1 MSKLLELLDSV
12 STNPTVISI
21 TLVIWSIVLGIII
34 ALSITFYQKR
44 VIGSFFRA
52 LIKENA
58 VDAESAKN
66 IHEISQTEND
76 AAISKLK
83 RSSSFRKMVTIVNE
97 NGSDTVDENTKFY
110 LSEDQLIRV
119 RDQWGEK
126 KENVGVLIGGIVGTI
141 ILGIL
146 VTIVI
151 VLNLK

>member
-83 RSSSFRKMVTIVNE
+83 RSSSFRKMLTIVNE

>member
-76 AAISKLK
+76 AVISKLK
-83 RSSSFRKMVTIVNE
+83 RSSSFKKMVTIVNE

-110 LSEDQLIRV
+110 LSENQLIRV

-146 VTIVI
+146 GTIVI

>member
-76 AAISKLK
+76 AVISKLK
-83 RSSSFRKMVTIVNE
+83 RSSSFKKMVTIVNE

-126 KENVGVLIGGIVGTI
+126 RKM
-141 ILGIL
+141 
-146 VTIVI
+146 
-151 VLNLK
+151 

>member
-12 STNPTVISI
+12 RTNPTVISI

-76 AAISKLK
+76 AVISKLK

>member
-76 AAISKLK
+76 AVISKLK
-83 RSSSFRKMVTIVNE
+83 RSSSFKKMVTIVNE

-126 KENVGVLIGGIVGTI
+126 KENVGVLIGGIVETI

>member
-76 AAISKLK
+76 AVISKLK
-83 RSSSFRKMVTIVNE
+83 RSSSFKKMVTIVNE

-119 RDQWGEK
+119 RDQGGEK

>member
-1 MSKLLELLDSV
+1 
-12 STNPTVISI
+12 
-21 TLVIWSIVLGIII
+21 
-34 ALSITFYQKR
+34 
-44 VIGSFFRA
+44 
-52 LIKENA
+52 
-58 VDAESAKN
+58 
-66 IHEISQTEND
+66 
-76 AAISKLK
+76 
-83 RSSSFRKMVTIVNE
+83 MVTIVNE

-110 LSEDQLIRV
+110 LSEAQLIRV

>member
-12 STNPTVISI
+12 SSNPTVISI

-58 VDAESAKN
+58 VDEENAKS

-76 AAISKLK
+76 AVISKLK
-83 RSSSFRKMVTIVNE
+83 RSPSFRKMVTAVNE
-97 NGSDTVDENTKFY
+97 NGTDTVDENTKFY
-110 LSEDQLIRV
+110 LSEAQLIRV

-141 ILGIL
+141 ILGML

>member
-76 AAISKLK
+76 AVISKLK

>member
-76 AAISKLK
+76 AVISKLK
-83 RSSSFRKMVTIVNE
+83 RSSSFKKMVTIVNE

>member
-66 IHEISQTEND
+66 IHEISQMEND

>member
-1 MSKLLELLDSV
+1 
-12 STNPTVISI
+12 
-21 TLVIWSIVLGIII
+21 
-34 ALSITFYQKR
+34 
-44 VIGSFFRA
+44 
-52 LIKENA
+52 
-58 VDAESAKN
+58 
-66 IHEISQTEND
+66 
-76 AAISKLK
+76 
-83 RSSSFRKMVTIVNE
+83 MVTIVNE

-110 LSEDQLIRV
+110 LSENQLIRV

>member
-66 IHEISQTEND
+66 IREISQTEND
-76 AAISKLK
+76 AVISKLK

-110 LSEDQLIRV
+110 LSEAQLIRV

>member
-76 AAISKLK
+76 AVISKLK
-83 RSSSFRKMVTIVNE
+83 RSSSFKKMVTIVNE

-110 LSEDQLIRV
+110 LSENQLIRV

>member
-1 MSKLLELLDSV
+1 
-12 STNPTVISI
+12 
-21 TLVIWSIVLGIII
+21 
-34 ALSITFYQKR
+34 
-44 VIGSFFRA
+44 
-52 LIKENA
+52 
-58 VDAESAKN
+58 
-66 IHEISQTEND
+66 
-76 AAISKLK
+76 
-83 RSSSFRKMVTIVNE
+83 MVTIVNE